1 MHLLETVAGGLSL
14 VGFVM
19 ISAGKR
25 SGFGVGLMAS
35 VCGLVLF
42 LEHEMYGMAALQVAY
57 ERGPIFW
64 TGKLM
69 LIYQLVRRVHETHT
83 PPYFHG
89 RI

>member
-14 VGFVM
+14 AGFVM

-57 ERGPIFW
+57 VLVNLRALARSYI
-64 TGKLM
+64 GKG
-69 LIYQLVRRVHETHT
+69 I
-83 PPYFHG
+83 
-89 RI
+89 